1 MRKIWTNGCFDILH
15 IGHIKMLEA
24 AKSRGDYLVVG
35 IDSDSRVKELK
46 GKDRPFNNQ
55 ENRKAFLES
64 IRFVDEVVVFESA
77 QHLEDTVL
85 SNLWMRLSYSNQHNT
100 LRIRYFPWEYQKSW
114 LGRSIRTG
122 KLWVQYIPQFSFS
135 LA

>member
-46 GKDRPFNNQ
+46 GKDRPFNSQ

-77 QHLEDTVL
+77 QHLEDMVL
-85 SNLWMRLSYSNQHNT
+85 SMGISEIVVGEEYKDREVVGSIHTPVFFFPRIGDHATSKILS
-100 LRIRYFPWEYQKSW
+100 R
-114 LGRSIRTG
+114 
-122 KLWVQYIPQFSFS
+122 
-135 LA
+135 

>member
-77 QHLEDTVL
+77 QHLEDMVL
-85 SNLWMRLSYSNQHNT
+85 SMGISEIVVGEEYKDREVVGSIHTPVFFFPRIGDHATSKILS
-100 LRIRYFPWEYQKSW
+100 R
-114 LGRSIRTG
+114 
-122 KLWVQYIPQFSFS
+122 
-135 LA
+135 